1 VTDQKSGEMAV
12 SGEAMAD
19 GSGTEISRA
28 AREYRKGQRH
38 SAWVKR
44 LKILLPVVS
53 IGLAV
58 AFVVVSI
65 AFRVT
70 PADIVFDRMTM
81 ENGVIV
87 MENPAL
93 SGQNDDRRTFT
104 MNAARAT
111 QNVATPDVITL
122 NDIKAELPVGDNEVA
137 SVEAERGIYDRLLE
151 TLVLD
156 APFTVRATGGLEVDL
171 QSARFD
177 MGVGA
182 METNDGVVIR
192 NGKTSLVAQSVRIRD
207 NGAIIVFERD
217 VRMIIDPSTLSSR
230 EESAD

>member
-1 VTDQKSGEMAV
+1 MAAM
-12 SGEAMAD
+12 GDAMAD
-19 GSGTEISRA
+19 GSGAEVSRA

-53 IGLAV
+53 IGLAI
-58 AFVVVSI
+58 AFVVASI
-65 AFRVT
+65 AFRVA

-93 SGQNDDRRTFT
+93 SGQNDGQRTFS

-122 NDIKAELPVGDNEVA
+122 SEINAELPVGDDDEIA
-137 SVEAERGIYDRLLE
+137 SVEAERGVYDRLLQ

-182 METNDGVVIR
+182 METNDGVIIR

>member
-1 VTDQKSGEMAV
+1 MAAM
-12 SGEAMAD
+12 GDAMAD
-19 GSGTEISRA
+19 GSGAEVSRA

-44 LKILLPVVS
+44 LKIVLPVIS
-53 IGLAV
+53 IGLAI
-58 AFVVVSI
+58 AFVVASI
-65 AFRVT
+65 AFRVA

-93 SGQNDDRRTFT
+93 SGQNDGQRTFS

-122 NDIKAELPVGDNEVA
+122 SEINAELPVGDDDEIA
-137 SVEAERGIYDRLLE
+137 SVEAERGVYDRLLQ

>member
-1 VTDQKSGEMAV
+1 MAAM
-12 SGEAMAD
+12 GDAMAD
-19 GSGTEISRA
+19 GSGAEVSRA

-44 LKILLPVVS
+44 LKIVLPVVS
-53 IGLAV
+53 IGLAI
-58 AFVVVSI
+58 AFVVASI
-65 AFRVT
+65 AFRVA

-93 SGQNDDRRTFT
+93 SGQNDGQRTFS

-122 NDIKAELPVGDNEVA
+122 SEINAELPVGDDDEIA
-137 SVEAERGIYDRLLE
+137 SVEAERGVYDRLLQ

>member
-1 VTDQKSGEMAV
+1 MAAM
-12 SGEAMAD
+12 GDAMAD
-19 GSGTEISRA
+19 GSGAEVSRA

-53 IGLAV
+53 IGLAI
-58 AFVVVSI
+58 AFVVASI
-65 AFRVT
+65 AFRVA

-93 SGQNDDRRTFT
+93 SGQNDGQRTFS

-122 NDIKAELPVGDNEVA
+122 SEINAELPVGDDDEIA
-137 SVEAERGIYDRLLE
+137 SVEAERGVYDRLLQ